1 MNSWLRTVPL
11 FAIAILITPA
21 AGAAQPAPRCEAAAY
36 RQFDFWVG
44 EWQVHTPDGKLAG
57 TNRIEREYDGCVV
70 HEHYMGAKTYRG
82 ESLNTYDA
90 GRKVWHQTWVDNQG
104 LLLLLEG
111 GWRGTSMVLEGKSLD
126 ASGTSR
132 SASPG
137 LRTPTAR
144 FGSSGRRRTTRASG
158 PRFSTVS
165 ILTNS
170 VMPEA
175 G

>member
-21 AGAAQPAPRCEAAAY
+21 AGAAQPAPRCDAAAY

-70 HEHYMGAKTYRG
+70 HERYMGAKTYRG

-126 ASGTSR
+126 ASGKSIPQRITWTPNADGSVR
-132 SASPG
+132 QLWEASDDAG
-137 LRTPTAR
+137 KW
-144 FGSSGRRRTTRASG
+144 TTVFDGKYSHQ
-158 PRFSTVS
+158 
-165 ILTNS
+165 
-170 VMPEA
+170 
-175 G
+175 